1 MTDQKTP
8 TAAAIGDQ
16 QQARG
21 PRWLRWVVGA
31 AVACGALGGAWHAGA
46 FAPEAPAAEAW
57 TCPMHPSVAKSEPGT
72 CPSCGMYLMPKDP
85 PALPAA
91 QRRAEAGAAPVAAAT
106 DAGPTHAEQV
116 GDIFAAYESL
126 FQALVAGDAA
136 HASAAAVQLVQMA
149 AGDAELTAL
158 VRAFPTAL
166 AAQRLQ
172 FAPLSEAMIARA
184 AKLGAGG
191 ASLVVVLC
199 PMAKARWLQPKGTIR
214 NPYFGSEMPTC
225 GVDQGPAKQAPRK
238 P

>member
-8 TAAAIGDQ
+8 TAAAVGHQ

-21 PRWLRWVVGA
+21 PGWLRWVVGA
-31 AVACGALGGAWHAGA
+31 AVTCGTLGGAWQAGA

-57 TCPMHPSVAKSEPGT
+57 TCPMHPSVAKPEPGN
-72 CPSCGMYLMPKDP
+72 CPICGMYLMPKDQP
-85 PALPAA
+85 VLPAV
-91 QRRAEAGAAPVAAAT
+91 QRRAQAGAAPVAAAT
-106 DAGPTHAEQV
+106 DARSPHAEPAS
-116 GDIFAAYESL
+116 DLFAAYESL

-136 HASAAAVQLVQMA
+136 SASAAAIRLAPLA

-191 ASLVVVLC
+191 PNLIVVLC
-199 PMAKARWLQPKGTIR
+199 PMAKARWLQPKGAIH
-214 NPYFGSEMPTC
+214 NPYFGSEMPAC
-225 GVDQGPAKQAPRK
+225 GVDQGPAKQAPRQ